1 MCLVLFARRVRPPR
15 GAPLPLVV
23 LANRDELFARPSAA
37 SDFWADAPDVL
48 AGRDLEKGG
57 TWLGVTRGARFAC
70 VTNVRAPSARR
81 DGRSRG
87 ALVAD
92 YLVGD
97 ATVPARDYLRAL
109 EAAAYP
115 SFNALFFD
123 GEELLYARDGDGP
136 GALFHAAPDGV
147 HGVSNGRLDD
157 PWPKVVRGVAR
168 LTAWVEGPMD
178 PEGAFELLADREPV
192 DDGELPRTGVPVEL
206 ERALAP
212 AFVALPGYGTR
223 ASTVVVL
230 RESGELSFA
239 ERTYGEGGRVLSERR
254 ESWRAQPA
262 R

>member
-1 MCLVLFARRVRPPR
+1 MCLVLFARRARPTR
-15 GAPLPLVV
+15 GAPVELAV

-37 SDFWADAPDVL
+37 SGFWADAPHVL

-57 TWLGVTRGARFAC
+57 TWLGVTHAARFAC

-81 DGRSRG
+81 AGRSRG

-92 YLVGD
+92 YLVAHGG
-97 ATVPARDYLRAL
+97 APARDYLRTLDGA
-109 EAAAYP
+109 EYP

-123 GEELLYARDGDGP
+123 GEELVYARDGEGP
-136 GALFHAAPDGV
+136 AVRCEAVADGV

-168 LTAWVEGPMD
+168 LTEWLEGPMD
-178 PEGAFELLADREPV
+178 PEAAFELLADREAV
-192 DDGELPRTGVPVEL
+192 EDGELPRTGVPVEL

-230 RESGELSFA
+230 REGGALSFA

-254 ESWRAQPA
+254 ESWRAAPT